1 MMNQSHGSIRPSMS
15 TLYQKVAQDIA
26 QDIHQGVYL
35 AGQKVPSVRN
45 LSKVKAVSISTI
57 TQAYALLEDQGYLS
71 AKPQSGYYV
80 KDGAS
85 DPVMPPPISKGS
97 EPEIVKKNDIISMM
111 LNAVH
116 QDSLINFG
124 AAIAHESLMP
134 QHALQTHINKV
145 SRFHSKQVF
154 NYLFSPGLESL
165 RRQIATRMRNVGV
178 KCHPNDVIITHGCS
192 EALNLCLRT
201 STQPGDIIAVESP
214 CYYGFLQLA
223 GLLGL
228 KVIEIPTDAQKGIS
242 IDALTLA
249 LKQWPIRLIAVSA
262 RYSNPTG
269 AAIDSEKQQ
278 QLFALAQKYD
288 VKILEDDIYG
298 ELGFDQ
304 TLNTVIKTFDTD
316 GRVMHC
322 SSFSKTLSP
331 GLRVGWCI
339 SGNQHQKIIEEQT
352 YSSFSPSSLS
362 QYALS
367 SYLESGHYDKHLR
380 KTRAICQQN
389 VDAITQLVKQFF
401 PAGTRISQPRG
412 GFIMWLALPVH
423 SDVMALQRRALKEG
437 INIAPGAMFSNTGEF
452 DHYIR
457 LNCAIPIDANVT
469 QAVKTLGRL
478 ASS

>member
-1 MMNQSHGSIRPSMS
+1 MS
-15 TLYQKVAQDIA
+15 TLYQKIADDIA
-26 QDIHQGVYL
+26 QDIHQGIYL
-35 AGQKVPSVRN
+35 SGEKVPSVRS
-45 LSKVKAVSISTI
+45 LSKLKSVSISTI
-57 TQAYALLEDQGYLS
+57 TQAYALLEDQGYLT

-97 EPEIVKKNDIISMM
+97 EPEVVKKNDIISMM

-116 QDSLINFG
+116 QKSLINFG

-165 RRQIATRMRNVGV
+165 RRQIAARMRSVGV
-178 KCHPNDVIITHGCS
+178 RCHPDDIIITQGCA

-228 KVIEIPTDAQKGIS
+228 KIIEIPTDAQKGIS
-242 IDALTLA
+242 VDALTLA

-269 AAIDSEKQQ
+269 AALDTDKQK
-278 QLFALAQKYD
+278 QLYALAQKYD

-304 TLNTVIKTFDTD
+304 SLNTVIKTFDTD

-339 SGNQHQKIIEEQT
+339 SGDQHHKIIEEQT
-352 YSSFSPSSLS
+352 YSSFSPASVS

-380 KTRAICQQN
+380 KTRTTCQEN
-389 VDAITQLVKQFF
+389 VDAITQLIKQFF
-401 PAGTRISQPRG
+401 PTGTRISQPKG
-412 GFIMWLALPVH
+412 GFIIWVALPEKT
-423 SDVMALQRRALKEG
+423 DVMSLQRNALKEG
-437 INIAPGAMFSNTGEF
+437 INIAPGAMFSNTNEF

-457 LNCAIPIDANVT
+457 LNCAIPIDAQVT

-478 ASS
+478 AGTNIATET

>member
-1 MMNQSHGSIRPSMS
+1 MS
-15 TLYQKVAQDIA
+15 TLYQKIADDIA
-26 QDIHQGVYL
+26 QDIHQGIYL
-35 AGQKVPSVRN
+35 SGEKVPSVRS
-45 LSKVKAVSISTI
+45 LSKLKSVSISTI
-57 TQAYALLEDQGYLS
+57 TQAYALLEDQGYLT

-97 EPEIVKKNDIISMM
+97 EPEVVKKNDIISMM

-116 QDSLINFG
+116 QKSLINFG

-165 RRQIATRMRNVGV
+165 RRQIAARMRSVGV
-178 KCHPNDVIITHGCS
+178 RCHPDDIIITQGCA

-228 KVIEIPTDAQKGIS
+228 KIIEIPTDAQKGIS
-242 IDALTLA
+242 VDALTLA

-269 AAIDSEKQQ
+269 AALDTDKQK
-278 QLFALAQKYD
+278 QLYALAQKYD

-339 SGNQHQKIIEEQT
+339 SGDQHHKIIEEQT
-352 YSSFSPSSLS
+352 YSSFSPASVS

-380 KTRAICQQN
+380 KTRTTCQEN
-389 VDAITQLVKQFF
+389 VDAITQLIKQFF
-401 PAGTRISQPRG
+401 PTGTRISQPKG
-412 GFIMWLALPVH
+412 GFIIWVALPEKT
-423 SDVMALQRRALKEG
+423 DVMSLQRNALKEG
-437 INIAPGAMFSNTGEF
+437 INIAPGAMFSNTNEF

-457 LNCAIPIDANVT
+457 LNCAIPIDAQVT

-478 ASS
+478 AGTNIATET

>member
-1 MMNQSHGSIRPSMS
+1 MS
-15 TLYQKVAQDIA
+15 TLYQKIADDIA
-26 QDIHQGVYL
+26 QDIHQGIYL
-35 AGQKVPSVRN
+35 SGEKVPSVRS
-45 LSKVKAVSISTI
+45 LSKLKSVSISTI
-57 TQAYALLEDQGYLS
+57 TQAYALLEDQGYLT

-97 EPEIVKKNDIISMM
+97 EPEVVKKNDIISMM

-116 QDSLINFG
+116 QKSLINFG

-165 RRQIATRMRNVGV
+165 RRQIAARMRSVGV
-178 KCHPNDVIITHGCS
+178 RCHPDDIIITQGCA

-228 KVIEIPTDAQKGIS
+228 KIIEIPTDAQKGIS
-242 IDALTLA
+242 VDALTLA

-269 AAIDSEKQQ
+269 AALDTDKQK
-278 QLFALAQKYD
+278 QLYALAQKYD

-339 SGNQHQKIIEEQT
+339 SGDQHHKIIEEQT
-352 YSSFSPSSLS
+352 YSSFSPASVS

-380 KTRAICQQN
+380 KTRTTCQEN
-389 VDAITQLVKQFF
+389 VDAITQLIKQFF
-401 PAGTRISQPRG
+401 PPGTRISQPKG
-412 GFIMWLALPVH
+412 GFIIWVALPEKT
-423 SDVMALQRRALKEG
+423 DVTSLQRNALKEG
-437 INIAPGAMFSNTGEF
+437 INIAPGAMFSNTNEF

-457 LNCAIPIDANVT
+457 LNCAIPIDAQVT

-478 ASS
+478 AGTNIATET

>member
-1 MMNQSHGSIRPSMS
+1 MS
-15 TLYQKVAQDIA
+15 TLYQKIADDIA
-26 QDIHQGVYL
+26 QDIHQGIYL
-35 AGQKVPSVRN
+35 SGEKVPSVRS
-45 LSKVKAVSISTI
+45 LSKLKSVSISTI
-57 TQAYALLEDQGYLS
+57 TQAYALLEDQGYLT

-97 EPEIVKKNDIISMM
+97 EPEVVKKNDIISMM

-116 QDSLINFG
+116 QKSLINFG

-165 RRQIATRMRNVGV
+165 RRQIAARMRSVGV
-178 KCHPNDVIITHGCS
+178 RCHPDDIIITQGCA

-228 KVIEIPTDAQKGIS
+228 KIIEIPTDAQKGIS
-242 IDALTLA
+242 VDALTLA

-269 AAIDSEKQQ
+269 AALDTDKQK
-278 QLFALAQKYD
+278 QLYALAQKYD

-339 SGNQHQKIIEEQT
+339 SGDQHHRIIEEQT
-352 YSSFSPSSLS
+352 YSSFSPASVS

-380 KTRAICQQN
+380 KTRTTCQEN
-389 VDAITQLVKQFF
+389 VDAITQLIKQFF
-401 PAGTRISQPRG
+401 PPGTRISQPKG
-412 GFIMWLALPVH
+412 GFIIWVALPERT
-423 SDVMALQRRALKEG
+423 DVMSLQRNALKEG
-437 INIAPGAMFSNTGEF
+437 INIAPGAMFSNTNEF

-457 LNCAIPIDANVT
+457 LNCAIPIDAQVT
-469 QAVKTLGRL
+469 LAVKTLGRL
-478 ASS
+478 AGTNIATET